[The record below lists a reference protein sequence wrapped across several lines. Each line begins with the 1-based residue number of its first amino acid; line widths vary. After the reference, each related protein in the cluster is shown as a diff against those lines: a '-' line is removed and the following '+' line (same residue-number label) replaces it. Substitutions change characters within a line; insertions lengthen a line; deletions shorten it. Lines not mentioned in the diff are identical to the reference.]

1 MTQVY
6 MRYGIR
12 NTMKKSNTKV
22 SQHKQK
28 RASKNKLRLA
38 DKPHLS
44 KQERQEAYERFM
56 LTSQIRNNN
65 VLLAQRELE
74 SIEKEK
80 VND

>member
-1 MTQVY
+1 MT
-6 MRYGIR
+6 
-12 NTMKKSNTKV
+12 KSNAKV

-38 DKPHLS
+38 DKQHLS

>member
-28 RASKNKLRLA
+28 RANKNKLRLS

-44 KQERQEAYERFM
+44 KQQRQEAAERYK
-56 LTSQIRNNN
+56 LTSQIINNN

-74 SIEKEK
+74 SIKKEK
-80 VND
+80 AND

>member
-1 MTQVY
+1 
-6 MRYGIR
+6 MRNGVHTI
-12 NTMKKSNTKV
+12 MKKSNAKA

-44 KQERQEAYERFM
+44 KQQRQEAAERYR

-65 VLLAQRELE
+65 ILLAQRELE
-74 SIEKEK
+74 SIAKEK

>member
-1 MTQVY
+1 
-6 MRYGIR
+6 
-12 NTMKKSNTKV
+12 MKKSNTKV

-44 KQERQEAYERFM
+44 KQERQEAAERYR

-65 VLLAQRELE
+65 VLLAQKELE
-74 SIEKEK
+74 SIQKEK

>member
-1 MTQVY
+1 
-6 MRYGIR
+6 
-12 NTMKKSNTKV
+12 MKKSNTKA

-44 KQERQEAYERFM
+44 KQQRQESAERYR

-65 VLLAQRELE
+65 ILLAQRELE
-74 SIEKEK
+74 SIAKEK
-80 VND
+80 LND

>member
-1 MTQVY
+1 
-6 MRYGIR
+6 MRNGVHTI
-12 NTMKKSNTKV
+12 MKKSNAKA

-44 KQERQEAYERFM
+44 KQQRQEAAERYR
-56 LTSQIRNNN
+56 LTTQIRNNN
-65 VLLAQRELE
+65 ILLAQRELE
-74 SIEKEK
+74 SIAKEK

>member
-1 MTQVY
+1 
-6 MRYGIR
+6 MRNGVHTI
-12 NTMKKSNTKV
+12 MKKSNAKA

-44 KQERQEAYERFM
+44 KQQRQEAYERFM

-65 VLLAQRELE
+65 ILLAQRELE
-74 SIEKEK
+74 SIAKEK

>member
-1 MTQVY
+1 
-6 MRYGIR
+6 MRNGVHTI
-12 NTMKKSNTKV
+12 MKKSNAKA

-38 DKPHLS
+38 DNPHLS
-44 KQERQEAYERFM
+44 KQQRQEAAERYR

-65 VLLAQRELE
+65 MLLAQRELE
-74 SIEKEK
+74 SIAKEK

>member
-1 MTQVY
+1 
-6 MRYGIR
+6 MRNGLHTI
-12 NTMKKSNTKV
+12 MKKINAKV

-44 KQERQEAYERFM
+44 KQQRQEAAERYR

-65 VLLAQRELE
+65 ILLAQRELE
-74 SIEKEK
+74 SIAKEK

>member
-1 MTQVY
+1 
-6 MRYGIR
+6 
-12 NTMKKSNTKV
+12 MKKSNTKV

-44 KQERQEAYERFM
+44 KQQRQEAAERYR

-65 VLLAQRELE
+65 ILLAQRELE

>member
-1 MTQVY
+1 
-6 MRYGIR
+6 
-12 NTMKKSNTKV
+12 MKKSNIKV

-44 KQERQEAYERFM
+44 KQERREAYERFM

-65 VLLAQRELE
+65 ILLAQRELE